1 MHTQDWSPL
10 GLTGWISLQ
19 SKGHSRVFSNTTVWK
34 HQFLGTQPSLWSNFH
49 LYTWPPEKSKALTRQ
64 TFVGKVMSLCFNML
78 SRFVIGFLLRSKH
91 LGISW
96 LQSPFAV
103 ILEPKKI
110 KSVTV
115 SIVSPSICHEEVG
128 PDAVILVFWMS
139 SLKSPFSLSSFTF
152 IKRLFS
158 SSSLS
163 AIMAVPS
170 AYLRLLIFLL
180 AILIPA
186 CDSSSPEFH
195 MIYSAYKQG
204 DNIQPWCTPFLILN
218 QSVVPCLVLTVA
230 SWLAYRFL
238 RRQVG
243 SNDFSDG
250 RLGCE
255 HPEEQ
260 EQILLISVF
269 LHTWQG

>member
-1 MHTQDWSPL
+1 MFNFSLFIISDWGIDLDYYECCMVCL
-10 GLTGWISLQ
+10 GNEPRSFCHFWVC
-19 SKGHSRVFSNTTVWK
+19 HSVRLSCW
-34 HQFLGTQPSLWSNFH
+34 LW
-49 LYTWPPEKSKALTRQ
+49 
-64 TFVGKVMSLCFNML
+64 G
-78 SRFVIGFLLRSKH
+78 LLH
-91 LGISW
+91 FFCG
-96 LQSPFAV
+96 
-103 ILEPKKI
+103 
-110 KSVTV
+110 
-115 SIVSPSICHEEVG
+115 
-128 PDAVILVFWMS
+128 ILVHSSRYNGHLNCLPISIHFS
-139 SLKSPFSLSSFTF
+139 SLIPKMSILLLAH
-152 IKRLFS
+152 IQ
-158 SSSLS
+158 
-163 AIMAVPS
+163 
-170 AYLRLLIFLL
+170 YLRLLIFLL